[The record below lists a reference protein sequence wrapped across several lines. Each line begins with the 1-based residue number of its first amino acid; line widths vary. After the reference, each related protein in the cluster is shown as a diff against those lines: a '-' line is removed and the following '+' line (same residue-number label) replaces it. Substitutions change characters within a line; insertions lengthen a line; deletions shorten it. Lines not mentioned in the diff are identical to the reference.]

1 MRQIDTPPVTLSKSG
16 PRVAAAAARATRSI
30 AEPFMMRR
38 HTSLPFLLAAAI
50 ISGAACASATRLP
63 PASPAPPEARQV
75 DRLSL
80 EPSDAAVRAA
90 GRTVLTGRE
99 LGTMWTFEN
108 PPLDYWQR
116 EYGFS
121 PTPEWLDR
129 VRLSSVRFGE
139 YCSASF
145 VSPDGLVMTNHH
157 CAREC
162 VEQVA
167 KSGEDLVVHGFTA
180 RARDAERI
188 CPDLFLD
195 QLVGIEDVTERI
207 RSGTSGEVSAS
218 AMADAI
224 QRTTRTV
231 ESECATRTGN
241 TCQVVTLFQ
250 GGQYQLYRYKRYQPV
265 KLVFAP
271 ELQAGYFGGDADNFT
286 YPRYALDV
294 SFVRAYEADG
304 RTPVATTAYFPWNAD
319 GAAEGD
325 PVFVTGNPGS
335 TSRLVTVSQVMYER
349 TYRHPVNIQLLSGQR
364 DMLVAYAKTNPGAES
379 ETRQDLFEIE
389 NSLKAY
395 RGELDGLRDST
406 LIGIKIRWEREFR
419 GKIEADPEAEAEFGD
434 VWDRLEEI
442 QRRKLEV
449 SPALNAANL
458 QLGGSP
464 YLGFSAQLVRWA
476 EQTSKPEAERAPQYS
491 ASNLRQIEAALRAP
505 SPVDPWLASL
515 MLRLHLDMVHTWL
528 DPEHVLYRLLF
539 DEGETVNEA
548 ATHLTQATRIVDP
561 AFRESLIAA
570 GPGAVMKSTDP
581 LIVFAR
587 EAASIQPG
595 LADEWR
601 EIQAA
606 ETVQRQRLGR
616 ALFVAYGTDFPP
628 DATFTLRI
636 SDGRVERYAFNGT
649 FAPPFTTFA
658 GMYARSAEFSN
669 AMPWT
674 LPASFA
680 AAVDRVR
687 MQTRLDFVAT
697 TDITGGNSGSPMIDR
712 DGRVVGL
719 AFDGN
724 IEQLPNEFVFRTET
738 GGRTVAVH
746 SAAIIEALR
755 NIYEADALL
764 RELLGARSGTGGGI
778 Q

>member
-1 MRQIDTPPVTLSKSG
+1 MHQIERPPSLPSKSRWRVASVVVPAARSTAEPRMRQ
-16 PRVAAAAARATRSI
+16 
-30 AEPFMMRR
+30 R
-38 HTSLPFLLAAAI
+38 HTSLPFLLVAALS
-50 ISGAACASATRLP
+50 SGAACAGTATLP
-63 PASPAPPEARQV
+63 PAVPAPPAVQPVERF
-75 DRLSL
+75 SL
-80 EPSDAAVRAA
+80 EPSAAATRSAE
-90 GRTVLTGRE
+90 RTVLRGRE

-108 PPLDYWQR
+108 PPLEYWKR

-121 PTPEWLDR
+121 PSPEWLDR

-139 YCSASF
+139 ICSASF
-145 VSPDGLVMTNHH
+145 VSPEGLVMTNHH

-162 VEQVA
+162 VEQVTKA
-167 KSGEDLVVHGFTA
+167 GEDLVVHGFAAKA
-180 RARDAERI
+180 REEERL
-188 CPDLFLD
+188 CPDLYLD
-195 QLVGIEDVTERI
+195 QLVGIEDVTRRV
-207 RSGTSGEVSAS
+207 RSATSGAASAS
-218 AMADAI
+218 ATTAAI
-224 QRTTRTV
+224 ERVTQDI
-231 ESECATRTGN
+231 ESQCTTRTGN
-241 TCQVVTLFQ
+241 TCQLVTLFQ

-304 RTPVATTAYFPWNAD
+304 RTPAATPMYFPWNAD

-349 TYRHPVNIQLLSGQR
+349 AYRHPVNIQLLSGQR
-364 DMLVAYAKTNPGAES
+364 DLLTAYAKTNPGVES

-395 RGELDGLRDST
+395 RGELEGLRDST
-406 LIGIKIRWEREFR
+406 LIGIKVRWEREFR
-419 GKIEADPEAEAEFGD
+419 EKIAADPAAEAEFGD
-434 VWDRLEEI
+434 VWDRIDEI
-442 QRRKLEV
+442 QQRKLDV
-449 SPALNAANL
+449 SPPLNAANL

-464 YLGFSAQLVRWA
+464 WLAFSAQLVQWA
-476 EQTSKPEAERAPQYS
+476 RQLSMPDSERAPQYS
-491 ASNLRQIEAALRAP
+491 AANRRQIEAALQAP
-505 SPVDPWLASL
+505 SPIDPWLASL
-515 MLRLHLDMVHTWL
+515 MLRFHLEMVHTWV
-528 DPEHVLYRLLF
+528 DPDHELYGLVFERGESVDDAVKRLTASSRVL
-539 DEGETVNEA
+539 
-548 ATHLTQATRIVDP
+548 DP
-561 AFRESLIAA
+561 AFRKSLIAA
-570 GPGAVMKSTDP
+570 GPAAVLESEDP

-587 EAASIQPG
+587 KAAAIQPD
-595 LADEWR
+595 LAAEWR
-601 EIQAA
+601 EIQAD

-616 ALFVAYGTDFPP
+616 ALFAAYGTNFPP

-636 SDGRVERYAFNGT
+636 SDGRVERYAYNGT

-669 AMPWT
+669 QMPWS

-712 DGRVVGL
+712 DGRVIGL

>member
-1 MRQIDTPPVTLSKSG
+1 MK
-16 PRVAAAAARATRSI
+16 
-30 AEPFMMRR
+30 RR
-38 HTSLPFLLAAAI
+38 HPFPFLLVAAL
-50 ISGAACASATRLP
+50 SSSAACAGTATLP
-63 PASPAPPEARQV
+63 PVSPAPPSVQPVE
-75 DRLSL
+75 RLSL
-80 EPSDAAVRAA
+80 DPSAAALRSAD
-90 GRTVLTGRE
+90 RTVLTGRE

-108 PPLDYWQR
+108 PPLDYWKR

-121 PTPEWLDR
+121 PTAAWLDR
-129 VRLSSVRFGE
+129 ARLSSVRFGE

-145 VSPDGLVMTNHH
+145 VSPEGLVMTNHH

-167 KSGEDLVVHGFTA
+167 KSGEDLVVHGFAAKT
-180 RARDAERI
+180 RDEERL
-188 CPDLFLD
+188 CPDLYLD
-195 QLVGIEDVTERI
+195 QLVGIEDVTDRV
-207 RSGTSGEVSAS
+207 RSASSGAASAS
-218 AMADAI
+218 ATADAI
-224 QRTTRTV
+224 ERATQDI
-231 ESECATRTGN
+231 ESQCATRSGN

-294 SFVRAYEADG
+294 SFVRAYEANG
-304 RTPVATTAYFPWNAD
+304 RTPAATPMYFPWNTD

-335 TSRLVTVSQVMYER
+335 TSRLVTVSQVMYELA
-349 TYRHPVNIQLLSGQR
+349 YRHPVNIQLLSGQR
-364 DMLVAYAKTNPGAES
+364 DLLTAYAKTNPGAES

-395 RGELDGLRDST
+395 RGELEGLRDST
-406 LIGIKIRWEREFR
+406 MIGIKVGWEREFR
-419 GKIEADPEAEAEFGD
+419 AKIDADPKAAAEFGD
-434 VWDRLEEI
+434 VWDRLDEI
-442 QRRKLEV
+442 QLRKLEV
-449 SPALNAANL
+449 SPPLNAANL

-464 YLGFSAQLVRWA
+464 WLVFPAQLVQWA
-476 EQTSKPEAERAPQYS
+476 REMSKPEAERAPQY
-491 ASNLRQIEAALRAP
+491 AAANLRQVEAALRAP
-505 SPVDPWLASL
+505 SPIDPWLASL
-515 MLRLHLDMVHTWL
+515 MLRFHLDMVHAWL
-528 DPEHVLYRLLF
+528 DPDHVLYRLLF
-539 DEGETVNEA
+539 ERGESVDDAMKRLTA
-548 ATHLTQATRIVDP
+548 ASRILDP
-561 AFRESLIAA
+561 SFRQSLVAA
-570 GPGAVMKSTDP
+570 GPAAVLESEDP
-581 LIVFAR
+581 LIAFAR
-587 EAASIQPG
+587 EAASIQPE
-595 LADEWR
+595 LAAVWHG
-601 EIQAA
+601 IQAD

-616 ALFVAYGTDFPP
+616 ALFAAYGTDFPP

-636 SDGRVERYAFNGT
+636 SDGRVERYAYNGT

-658 GMYARSAEFSN
+658 GMYARSVEFSN
-669 AMPWT
+669 EMPWS

-687 MQTRLDFVAT
+687 MQTKLDFVAT